1 MYSDGK
7 EMAKKKRDGSA
18 TKAFEDKKIKKE
30 QKRQGHLLKKS
41 LRAKTQTK
49 RQSPVQHNFDLK
61 SWWRIEP
68 LAHKWNLASPASF
81 SVERQDRLL
90 DRFVRGKWRG
100 RKTQMEERVIY
111 RRDGSTLRVLVVW
124 SNKGTDAK
132 ATGLLWL
139 HGGAYMA
146 GIPEQVHVYADLFC
160 GDGNCVMVIP
170 DYRKAGEKPYP
181 AALWDAYDALVWMQ
195 ENANNLH
202 INANQ
207 LFVGGE
213 CAGGGL
219 AVALALYARDQ
230 REVAIAYLMPL
241 FPMMD
246 DQTFRRKAKI
256 QKLTEP
262 DLNRARGWE
271 MYLSV
276 YETRG
281 QVPIYAAAARVDE
294 LTGLPPV
301 CTYVGRDDPFYEE
314 TIAFV
319 KKLKEAN
326 IDVAFRIF
334 PGRFR
339 VFDWLAPASHALK
352 QARVFLKGQFE
363 NARENCYQPQFKGRS
378 RKAKAMMRRRAM
390 AKRRRNLHHGM
401 SAGQAKTET
410 ISDQQHQTMAAKDI
424 NHAKM

>member
-1 MYSDGK
+1 
-7 EMAKKKRDGSA
+7 MAKKKRDGSA
-18 TKAFEDKKIKKE
+18 AAIKDKKIKKE
-30 QKRQGHLLKKS
+30 QKHPGRLPKNTPGVK
-41 LRAKTQTK
+41 AQTTK
-49 RQSPVQHNFDLK
+49 QPPAQRGSDLK

-68 LAHKWNLASPASF
+68 LSHKWPLASPANF

-90 DRFVRGKWRG
+90 ERFVRGKWRG
-100 RKTQMEERVIY
+100 RKTQMEERVVY
-111 RRDGSTLRVLVVW
+111 RRDGSILRVLVVW

-146 GIPEQVHVYADLFC
+146 GIPEQAHVYADLFC
-160 GDGNCVMVIP
+160 SDGNCVMVIP

-195 ENANNLH
+195 ENANVLH
-202 INANQ
+202 IDVNQ

-262 DLNRARGWE
+262 DLNRAQGWE
-271 MYLSV
+271 MYLSA

-281 QVPIYAAAARVDE
+281 QVPMYAAAARVDE
-294 LTGLPPV
+294 LSGLPPV
-301 CTYVGRDDPFYEE
+301 CTYVGREDPFYEE

-319 KKLKEAN
+319 KKLKEAG
-326 IDVAFRIF
+326 IRVAFHIF

-339 VFDWLAPASHALK
+339 VFDWLVPANHALK
-352 QARVFLKGQFE
+352 QARAFLKGQFKT
-363 NARENCYQPQFKGRS
+363 AQKSCYQSQFKGRS

-390 AKRRRNLHHGM
+390 AKRRRNLHQGM
-401 SAGQAKTET
+401 HMGQAGPPTTADRQPQTVAIKAMDHTE
-410 ISDQQHQTMAAKDI
+410 I
-424 NHAKM
+424 

>member
-1 MYSDGK
+1 MHSDGK
-7 EMAKKKRDGSA
+7 EMAKKKRDDSV
-18 TKAFEDKKIKKE
+18 TEVIEDKKIKKE
-30 QKRQGHLLKKS
+30 QKHQGRLLKKAPEAKPQAKKQS
-41 LRAKTQTK
+41 LAQRD
-49 RQSPVQHNFDLK
+49 SDLK

-68 LAHKWNLASPASF
+68 LSHRWTLASPANL

-90 DRFVRGKWRG
+90 ERFVRGKWRG
-100 RKTQMEERVIY
+100 RKTQMEERLIY
-111 RRDGSTLRVLVVW
+111 RRDGSTQRVLVVW

-139 HGGAYMA
+139 HGGAYMT
-146 GIPEQVHVYADLFC
+146 GIPEQAHAYADLFC
-160 GDGNCVMVIP
+160 SDGNCVMVIP

-195 ENANNLH
+195 ENANVLQ
-202 INANQ
+202 IDANQ

-246 DQTFRRKAKI
+246 DQTFHRKAKI

-281 QVPIYAAAARVDE
+281 QVPMYAAAARVDE
-294 LTGLPPV
+294 LIGLPPV

-319 KKLKEAN
+319 KKLKESG

-339 VFDWLAPASHALK
+339 VFDWLVPASRALK
-352 QARVFLKGQFE
+352 QARAFLKGQFKT
-363 NARENCYQPQFKGRS
+363 AQQSCYQPQFKGRS

-390 AKRRRNLHHGM
+390 AKRRRNLYQGM
-401 SAGQAKTET
+401 PERQTGPQITSARTP
-410 ISDQQHQTMAAKDI
+410 QTVAAEAMDP
-424 NHAKM
+424 AEL